1 MDCIDIRN
9 VNSVVFF
16 NLKVGCLRDYV
27 DYNIRYT

>member
-16 NLKVGCLRDYV
+16 KLKVGYLRDYV